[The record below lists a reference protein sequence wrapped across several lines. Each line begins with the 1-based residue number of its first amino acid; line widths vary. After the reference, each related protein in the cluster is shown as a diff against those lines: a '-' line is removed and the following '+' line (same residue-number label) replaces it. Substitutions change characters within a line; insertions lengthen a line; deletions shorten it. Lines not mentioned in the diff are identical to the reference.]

1 MELRRRAIHRLT
13 GLFVRWDLVE
23 HPYGRDYAKEQYS
36 LTGRRIPESTERLGG
51 SPSRTRAAM
60 IVASLVLA
68 SLLATGLLFATA
80 T

>member
-1 MELRRRAIHRLT
+1 MELRRRAVHRLT
-13 GLFVRWDLVE
+13 GLFVRWDLIE
-23 HPYGRDYAKEQYS
+23 HPYGRDYARERYS
-36 LTGRRIPESTERLGG
+36 LTGRRRSEPTPRLGE